1 MEADRPGGRPVTT
14 SLIVAAAENEVIG
27 AAGALPWHLPED
39 LRRFRRLTAGHAVV
53 LGRVT
58 HESIVARLGRA
69 LPGRTS
75 VVVSSR
81 GTPGGDAGGMAEP
94 GAGDGEVA
102 WAGSV
107 AAAMAA
113 ARAAEARAAEARAA
127 EARGG
132 REGPAGE
139 VFVLGGASVYEQ
151 ALPEVDRVYLTR
163 VHREVTGDTS
173 MPDGWLDG
181 FELVGRDHRP
191 DAYGGF
197 SWLEYERRPG

>member
-1 MEADRPGGRPVTT
+1 VIGADGPGGRPVTT

-27 AAGALPWHLPED
+27 AAGVLPWHLPED
-39 LRRFRRLTAGHAVV
+39 LRRFRQLTTGHAVV

-81 GTPGGDAGGMAEP
+81 GMPGRDGAAMAGR

-102 WAGSV
+102 WAGSM

-113 ARAAEARAAEARAA
+113 ARAAEARGGGRAA
-127 EARGG
+127 SG
-132 REGPAGE
+132 GE

-163 VHREVTGDTS
+163 VHREATGDTS

-181 FELVGRDHRP
+181 FVLVGRDHRP
-191 DAYGGF
+191 DADGGF